1 MLLRLRARVKVE
13 VIVKDYDGELQD
25 YVHEKKIVVG
35 VLIAKYDVSTLT
47 SKFTVWDI
55 QTEDSEIL
63 RLVREQNITEFPKEK
78 DEQES
83 VDVVPSPE
91 TVEHG

>member
-13 VIVKDYDGELQD
+13 VIGKAYNEEFQD
-25 YVHEKKIVVG
+25 YVNKKKIVVG

-47 SKFTVWDI
+47 SKFTVWDV
-55 QTEDSEIL
+55 QTEDSEVL
-63 RLVREQNITEFPKEK
+63 RLVREESITEFPKEK

-83 VDVVPSPE
+83 LDVVPSPE
-91 TVEHG
+91 VVEHG

>member
-13 VIVKDYDGELQD
+13 VIVKAYDEDIRD
-25 YVHEKKIVVG
+25 YVSEKRVVVG
-35 VLIAKYDVSTLT
+35 VLLAKYDVSTLT

-63 RLVREQNITEFPKEK
+63 RMVREKSIVEFPKEK
-78 DEQES
+78 DEQEG